1 MKDYYLNYSF
11 ADYKCIDKEDKIKD
25 FIADFCYNSEILD
38 KRINKLFSMNK
49 WLYNYYEKEDIKQE
63 VILALLNKSLK
74 KFPYVV
80 GEERVKYFNTVVSS
94 VLCNLLKDNFD
105 KNGTLILTD
114 TMIIDE
120 TQLDREDNSLNEIFD
135 LFIGEQLERQ
145 LLELYYEGYG
155 DKEIMEILDIGRKK
169 FRKIRNNIRCKLRER
184 GYRNEN

>member
-1 MKDYYLNYSF
+1 MF
-11 ADYKCIDKEDKIKD
+11 
-25 FIADFCYNSEILD
+25 
-38 KRINKLFSMNK
+38 
-49 WLYNYYEKEDIKQE
+49 
-63 VILALLNKSLK
+63 
-74 KFPYVV
+74 
-80 GEERVKYFNTVVSS
+80 
-94 VLCNLLKDNFD
+94 LLKDNFD